1 MGNSLPTRWLII
13 IVTVLLLAVAA
24 LGQMHAGIPPMRI
37 NATTAADLGMMLLE
51 RADGVSVRAVLDGSM
66 ADRAGI
72 RPGDMLLQGNQH
84 PFMSVEEIDKLLQG
98 HTETML
104 RLHVQR
110 ADENYPVQMAL
121 QATFH

>member
-1 MGNSLPTRWLII
+1 MPTRWLII

-51 RADGVSVRAVLDGSM
+51 RADGVSVLAVLDGSM

-72 RPGDMLLQGNQH
+72 RPGDMLLQVDDKRILSMEDLNTVLYSHQVGDTVTAIIYRSGKQAAVDLVLAEAKGN
-84 PFMSVEEIDKLLQG
+84 
-98 HTETML
+98 
-104 RLHVQR
+104 
-110 ADENYPVQMAL
+110 
-121 QATFH
+121 